1 MPRLD
6 VLDYEGR
13 PARLVLMNS
22 RWWIFA
28 DDAAPLVRSD
38 LSAEELFDDAADDER
53 QTSNLMN
60 SKRTAHLF
68 SARQI
73 MRLLYEGDSPNQH
86 RVRAW
91 LRAWKIVTGSE
102 DRSEPR

>member
-1 MPRLD
+1 MPRFEI
-6 VLDYEGR
+6 LDYEGR
-13 PARLVLMNS
+13 PVRLVFMNS

-28 DDAAPLVRSD
+28 DDAAPLVRTD
-38 LSAEELFDDAADDER
+38 LSAEELFEDAADDER
-53 QTSNLMN
+53 QAANLMN
-60 SKRTAHLF
+60 SKRIAYLV

-73 MRLLYEGDSPNQH
+73 MRLLYEGDSSNQH

-102 DRSEPR
+102 DRSEPQ